1 MDIWT
6 IKKGRFFEHP
16 VFVIYQKFFGLVK
29 IQRLIST
36 HLSVVKGRVKKKVWN
51 FPYFPRLVKK
61 KKHGLKIIF
70 KQ

>member
-36 HLSVVKGRVKKKVWN
+36 H
-51 FPYFPRLVKK
+51 
-61 KKHGLKIIF
+61 IF
-70 KQ
+70 ITMQQIYRQ